1 MLQINTVTVAAL
13 KLLKKLMVHK
23 SLKEFSL
30 AGGTG
35 LALRIGRRISD
46 DLDLF
51 CLNDFSEE
59 QILQDLKSDFSIQ
72 LNNISR
78 NTLNLEID
86 DIKVDIL
93 SYKYPLL
100 EEIEIIE
107 NIRFLS
113 IKDIAAMKLSAISS
127 RGCKKDFYD
136 LYFILKDYTL
146 NELLEFYKIKFKT
159 DQFYHILKSLV
170 FFDDAELEPDP
181 LLLDKDIT
189 WEFVKTTFEKT
200 VNDFIRQ

>member
-1 MLQINTVTVAAL
+1 MLQINTVTGAAL
-13 KLLKKLMVHK
+13 KLLKKLMAHN

-59 QILQDLKSDFSIQ
+59 QILQDLKSDFNVQ

-78 NTLNLEID
+78 NTLNLQID

-113 IKDIAAMKLSAISS
+113 IKDIAAMKLSAVSS

-170 FFDDAELEPDP
+170 FFDDAEIEPDP

>member
-51 CLNDFSEE
+51 SLNDFSEE
-59 QILQDLKSDFSIQ
+59 QILQDLKSDFNIQ

-78 NTLNLEID
+78 NTLNLQID

-100 EEIEIIE
+100 EKIEIIE

>member
-1 MLQINTVTVAAL
+1 MLQINTVSEAAL
-13 KLLKKLMVHK
+13 KLLKKLMAHT

-59 QILQDLKSDFSIQ
+59 QILQNLKSDFNIQ

-78 NTLNLEID
+78 NTLNLQID

-159 DQFYHILKSLV
+159 DQFYHILKSLI

-181 LLLDKDIT
+181 RLLDKDIT